1 MSSFTVEQQFIVLKK
16 DVVVVLDAESLNRKD
31 LNASFLATGGWRV
44 RSNSY
49 IGASVSDSQVILNN
63 SRFRLSN
70 SLDVVS
76 EKYYNNGYT
85 NFSMSVQS
93 NLLP

>member
-1 MSSFTVEQQFIVLKK
+1 MIHMFSQIVL
-16 DVVVVLDAESLNRKD
+16 
-31 LNASFLATGGWRV
+31 
-44 RSNSY
+44 NSH
-49 IGASVSDSQVILNN
+49 G
-63 SRFRLSN
+63 FRLSN